1 MEKAGQFKVD
11 YSTENIGVKNSNAD
25 KDLLVFRILQEIL
38 NNIIKHAFATQIKIK
53 LDCRECK
60 LQLTV
65 EDNGVGFCTGDVPG
79 KQEGMGLQ
87 NIRKRA
93 ALMGGEVNIRF
104 EPGTGTFV
112 ALNIPYPWPNM
123 KTDRIPIA
131 IVDDHTLFRK
141 GVVGLMAEFKELEV
155 IFEAANGKQMQEAL
169 VKFPL
174 PKVMLMDINMPVMDG
189 YETTCWLKSHY
200 PQIHVLALS
209 MFEDDEAVIKMIRC
223 GACGYILKESKPRDL
238 LEAIK
243 IITVKG
249 VYINE
254 MVSGKLIRSVAT
266 RETAPNFSQK
276 ELDFL
281 KHCCSELTYKEIA
294 DLMFVSPR
302 TVDNYRE
309 SLFQKLNIKSR
320 TGLVLYAIRNN
331 LYHVTA

>member
-1 MEKAGQFKVD
+1 ME
-11 YSTENIGVKNSNAD
+11 
-25 KDLLVFRILQEIL
+25 
-38 NNIIKHAFATQIKIK
+38 
-53 LDCRECK
+53 
-60 LQLTV
+60 
-65 EDNGVGFCTGDVPG
+65 
-79 KQEGMGLQ
+79 
-87 NIRKRA
+87 
-93 ALMGGEVNIRF
+93 
-104 EPGTGTFV
+104 
-112 ALNIPYPWPNM
+112 PN
-123 KTDRIPIA
+123 RIPIA

-141 GVVGLMAEFKELEV
+141 GVAGLMAEFEELEV
-155 IFEAANGKQMQEAL
+155 VFEAENGRQMQVAL
-169 VKFPL
+169 SKQAH
-174 PKVMLMDINMPVMDG
+174 PKVVLMDINMPVMDG
-189 YETTCWLKSHY
+189 YETTCWLKTNH

-223 GACGYILKESKPRDL
+223 GACGYILKESKPREL

-254 MVSGKLIRSVAT
+254 MVSGKLIRSIAAY
-266 RETAPNFSQK
+266 ETAPSLSLK

-309 SLFQKLNIKSR
+309 SLFQKLSIKSR

-331 LYHVTA
+331 LYQVSAQA